1 MAFFVCAGEWGY
13 IYVWRLDYSWT
24 VGAMNNNVTINY
36 WENLLHDIVILWP
49 LPKTHRAI
57 MSLPDTITIL

>member
-1 MAFFVCAGEWGY
+1 MGIRKWKTTHQPRAEIDFSRFGTALTDLGQHAKK
-13 IYVWRLDYSWT
+13 R
-24 VGAMNNNVTINY
+24 
-36 WENLLHDIVILWP
+36 ENLLHDIVILWP